1 MPEPTAGESA
11 ALTAAQFAEFKAR
24 KEAER
29 AAAAATAAATAAA
42 EAAAP
47 QGALSGRALW
57 DACPWVFDVDEEG
70 RPSAEALAAQ
80 AEAQASVQP
89 GR

>member
-29 AAAAATAAATAAA
+29 AAAAATAAAGAAA
-42 EAAAP
+42 A
-47 QGALSGRALW
+47 QGTLSGRALW

-80 AEAQASVQP
+80 AAAQASVQP

>member
-1 MPEPTAGESA
+1 MPEPTAVESV
-11 ALTAAQFAEFKAR
+11 ALTAAQFAEFKVR

-29 AAAAATAAATAAA
+29 AAAAAAA
-42 EAAAP
+42 AAAP

-80 AEAQASVQP
+80 AAAQASVQP

>member
-1 MPEPTAGESA
+1 MPEPTGGESA

-29 AAAAATAAATAAA
+29 ATAAAAA
-42 EAAAP
+42 EAAAAP
-47 QGALSGRALW
+47 GALSGRALW

-70 RPSAEALAAQ
+70 RPSPEALAAQ
-80 AEAQASVQP
+80 AAAQASVQP